1 METRNSMSNLQ
12 KICLTLSSREHNEV
26 SYKLQKNYKFNPE
39 GEITFQNATL
49 RYDSSDLSKPPA
61 VKNLCFSVKKGERM
75 GCVGKSGA
83 GKSTII
89 LGLLKFLEG
98 GAQLEDLKE
107 KSSITVDGIDI
118 EDIDPRILRK
128 AFGIMPQ
135 APFIMT
141 ASIRDNVDPFREHTD
156 EVSINR

>member
-12 KICLTLSSREHNEV
+12 KICLTLSSTEHNEI
-26 SYKLQKNYKFNPE
+26 SFKLQKNYKFKPE
-39 GEITFQNATL
+39 GDVSFQNVTL
-49 RYDSSDLSKPPA
+49 RYDSSDTSRPPA
-61 VKNLCFSVKKGERM
+61 VKSLCFSVKKGERI

-98 GAQLEDLKE
+98 KILIEDPEDDGL
-107 KSSITVDGIDI
+107 ITVDGINI
-118 EDIDPRILRK
+118 KNVDPRVLRK

-135 APFIMT
+135 TPFIMT
-141 ASIRDNVDPFREHTD
+141 ASIRDNLDPFQEYTD
-156 EVSINR
+156 EVSI